1 MIIFRKERLEAE
13 LVALRDEWRVQ
24 MERSLKSVADEAIAR
39 LTRDSAT
46 IETEVAA
53 RVAGMGQAL
62 TEATVQTENKLS
74 TLREGLNHEDQRSQR
89 GLPQLQDPQKPINEE
104 TAKTS

>member
-1 MIIFRKERLEAE
+1 MISFRKERLEAE
-13 LVALRDEWRVQ
+13 LAALRDEWRVQ
-24 MERSLKSVADEAIAR
+24 MERSLKSVADETIAR

-46 IETEVAA
+46 METEVAA

-74 TLREGLNHEDQRSQR
+74 TLREELNHQDEPSPRGPSQ
-89 GLPQLQDPQKPINEE
+89 LETPASPIN
-104 TAKTS
+104 